1 MKIVCCGLVFA
12 LLAGVGFGAEKPAT
26 SPAEELIQKAKEAFR
41 NRKRDEAVQLA
52 NQAVELSPTN
62 FNAVLFRAEL
72 YARIRKPREAIVDFN
87 RALQLDPK
95 AIGVHQERGGEHF
108 KLGEVKEAIA
118 DFDKFLEAAPQQT
131 AYHWQRGIAY
141 YYADKF
147 EEGRKQFELHQTVNA
162 NDVENAVW
170 HYLCVAKSKDT
181 NAARAA
187 LLPIKED
194 ARVPMMEIYA
204 LYAGKGTPEAVL
216 EAANKSNRD
225 AQFYAHLYLA
235 LFYAAQN
242 NPEKERAHILKAT
255 EDFAM
260 DHYMGDVARV
270 HKMLR
275 APRKS

>member
-1 MKIVCCGLVFA
+1 MKILSCGLLLA
-12 LLAGVGFGAEKPAT
+12 LLTVGFAADKPAVP
-26 SPAEELIQKAKEAFR
+26 SVEDLIQRAKEAFR

-72 YARIRKPREAIVDFN
+72 YARVRKPREAVVDFN

-95 AIGVHQERGGEHF
+95 AIGVYQERGGEHF

-141 YYADKF
+141 YYAGKF
-147 EEGRKQFELHQTVNA
+147 AEGRKQFELHQTVNA

-170 HYLCVAKSKDT
+170 HYLCFAKVKDT
-181 NAARAA
+181 DAARAA
-187 LLPIKED
+187 LLPIQQD
-194 ARVPMMEIYA
+194 TRVPMMEIYA

-216 EAANKSNRD
+216 EAASKSNRD

-242 NPEKERAHILKAT
+242 NPEKERAHIFKAT

-260 DHYMGDVARV
+260 EHYMGDVARV
-270 HKMLR
+270 HRMLR
-275 APRKS
+275 TPGKS